1 MNRVPL
7 DDEAQRDLER
17 RALANVAGLARRL
30 GYLDK
35 LHIRS
40 EKRFVIGAAAGVV
53 LLVLVLS
60 ILAIFQGSHDSSD
73 LALQRCAVDVW
84 QSRGQE
90 VRDEI
95 RRTRPDMSARE
106 RGVLYEDR
114 MRDLT
119 IAKCGR

>member
-1 MNRVPL
+1 VNRVPA
-7 DDEAQRDLER
+7 DDEAQRVLER
-17 RALANVAGLARRL
+17 RALANVAGLAQRL

-40 EKRFVIGAAAGVV
+40 EKKFVIGAAAGVI
-53 LLVLVLS
+53 LLVLVLA
-60 ILAIFQGSHDSSD
+60 ILALFQGSHDHSD

>member
-1 MNRVPL
+1 MNRVPA
-7 DDEAQRDLER
+7 DDEAQRVLER
-17 RALANVAGLARRL
+17 RALANVAGLAQRL
-30 GYLDK
+30 GYLD
-35 LHIRS
+35 
-40 EKRFVIGAAAGVV
+40 
-53 LLVLVLS
+53 
-60 ILAIFQGSHDSSD
+60 SD

-95 RRTRPDMSARE
+95 RRTRPGMSARE
-106 RGVLYEDR
+106 RGLLYEDR